1 MCRRLLFFLSSKRKR
16 MSFSL
21 KKNFFLFFCHTRLGF
36 SKETKR
42 LLFFCPPLFL
52 SKIKIAS
59 KVWNVQNFGERETR
73 ALCRHGS
80 ARERG
85 TKGTSLSLSLSLS
98 LFLSRT
104 KKTKRAVFE
113 RDFTREVAKFSKV
126 FLLSSNDF
134 IESFLSFP
142 QTTRSKTHLCSSSL
156 SLSVRITQGTP
167 PQRRPEFGRLDGTC
181 TRFVS
186 SCE

>member
-1 MCRRLLFFLSSKRKR
+1 MSS
-16 MSFSL
+16 SFSQ
-21 KKNFFLFFCHTRLGF
+21 
-36 SKETKR
+36 
-42 LLFFCPPLFL
+42 
-52 SKIKIAS
+52 IKIAS
-59 KVWNVQNFGERETR
+59 KVWNVHFGERETR

-85 TKGTSLSLSLSLS
+85 TKGTSLSLSPSLS

-113 RDFTREVAKFSKV
+113 RDTREVAKFSKV

-134 IESFLSFP
+134 ESFLSFP

-156 SLSVRITQGTP
+156 SLCSNHTGHAPAKTARVWETRRYVHSFCIFLRVMRWCSRERVRRVQHRATLEEREKGLKIFEFSP
-167 PQRRPEFGRLDGTC
+167 PLC
-181 TRFVS
+181 VS
-186 SCE
+186 LSQFFPNIE

>member
-1 MCRRLLFFLSSKRKR
+1 M
-16 MSFSL
+16 
-21 KKNFFLFFCHTRLGF
+21 
-36 SKETKR
+36 
-42 LLFFCPPLFL
+42 
-52 SKIKIAS
+52 
-59 KVWNVQNFGERETR
+59 WNVHFGERETR

-113 RDFTREVAKFSKV
+113 RDTREVAKFSKV

-134 IESFLSFP
+134 ESFLSFP

-156 SLSVRITQGTP
+156 SLCSNHTGHAPAKTARVWETRRYVHSFCIFLRVMRWCSRERVRRVQHRATLEEREKGLKIFEFSP
-167 PQRRPEFGRLDGTC
+167 PLC
-181 TRFVS
+181 VS
-186 SCE
+186 LSQFFPNIE